1 MVDSQRLFSVNK
13 HCTTQSD
20 HTLLTDST
28 LDAACTELL
37 ANTRPR
43 PVVWRAP
50 LVSALDQ
57 AAAGAHWYID

>member
-1 MVDSQRLFSVNK
+1 M
-13 HCTTQSD
+13 
-20 HTLLTDST
+20 TDST

-57 AAAGAHWYID
+57 AAAGAHWYVDRRVPFCTATFRVDFKSC